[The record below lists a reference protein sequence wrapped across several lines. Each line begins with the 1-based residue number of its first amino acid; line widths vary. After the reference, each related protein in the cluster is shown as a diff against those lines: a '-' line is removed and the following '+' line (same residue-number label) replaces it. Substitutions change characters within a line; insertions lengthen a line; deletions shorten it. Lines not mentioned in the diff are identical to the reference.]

1 MRILVA
7 PDSFKGSL
15 SAAQV
20 AQALG
25 RGLTRALPGA
35 VVLACPVADGGE
47 GTAEVLCLNTGGRMV
62 RRRVAGPLG
71 EPVDA
76 CFAVLGDG
84 ETAVVEIA
92 AASGL
97 PLVPPDRRDPMVTTS
112 LGTGELIMAAIGEG
126 CRRVMVALGGS
137 ATVDG
142 GLGMLEALG
151 FRHLDAAGQPVPRGG
166 RGLARVATA
175 RRPDGVAAQ
184 RPDEPGGPQP
194 QGMPS
199 SRPGSAVEFL
209 AACDVDNPLVGEHG
223 AARVYGPQKGATPGM
238 VEELDRG
245 LAHLAGVWKRDWGVD
260 VAGLAGAGAAG
271 GAGAALAA
279 ALGAPLLPGARLVI
293 QYSGLEELLPDA
305 DLVVT
310 GEGRMDSQT
319 RRGKAP
325 ATVAAAA
332 GRAGVPV
339 VAVCGSLAASPEQ
352 LAEMGIAAALSI
364 AEGPL
369 SPEESMARAAE
380 LLERTGERLGTLL
393 RLGGTLAH
401 RLTGP
406 AR

>member
-1 MRILVA
+1 MRIVVA

-15 SAAQV
+15 SAAGV

-25 RGLTRALPGA
+25 RGLARALPGA
-35 VVLACPVADGGE
+35 EVRACPVADGGE

-62 RRRVAGPLG
+62 TRRVTGPLG
-71 EPVDA
+71 EPVEA
-76 CFAVLGDG
+76 AFAILGDG

-97 PLVPPDRRDPMVTTS
+97 PLVPPGRRDPMVTTS
-112 LGTGELIMAAIGEG
+112 YGTGELIAAAIEEG
-126 CRRVMVALGGS
+126 CRRVVVALGGS

-151 FRHLDAAGQPVPRGG
+151 FRHLDESGRPVPRGG

-175 RRPDGVAAQ
+175 RRPDGTPAWW
-184 RPDEPGGPQP
+184 GG
-194 QGMPS
+194 
-199 SRPGSAVEFL
+199 VEFV

-223 AARVYGPQKGATPGM
+223 AARVYGPQKGATPDV

-245 LAHLAGVWKRDWGVD
+245 LARLADVWKRDWGVE
-260 VAGLAGAGAAG
+260 VASLPGAGAAG

-279 ALGAPLLPGARLVI
+279 ALGAPLLSGAQLVI
-293 QYSGLEELLPDA
+293 QYSGLEEHLRQA

-310 GEGRMDSQT
+310 GEGRVDFQT

-325 ATVAAAA
+325 AAVAAAA
-332 GRAGVPV
+332 RRAGVPV
-339 VAVCGSLAASPEQ
+339 VAVCGSLAASPGE

-364 AEGPL
+364 AEGPMSL
-369 SPEESMARAAE
+369 EESMARAGE
-380 LLERTGERLGTLL
+380 LLERAGERLGRLL
-393 RLGGTLAH
+393 RVGGTLA
-401 RLTGP
+401 RCLP
-406 AR
+406 LEP